1 MTTRRQFLGG
11 SLAFGAMLYGVGAG
25 AQSPG
30 AAAAGAAKGISDGVV
45 KIGLIL
51 DMSGPYAELTGKGSA
66 TAVQMA
72 VEDFGGKV
80 LGAPIEIVTADHHDN
95 PDTAAAVARDWFSD
109 KQNVDAIVDVSGSSE
124 ALIVQAIG
132 GTRDKIVILNAP
144 GANRLSQEACTP
156 TSVHY
161 TNDTYAVAH
170 TLGKEIVAK
179 GGDSWFFVTVDY
191 SYGYD
196 LEDETAA
203 VVKASGGTVLGHARH
218 PLGAS
223 DFSSYL
229 LQAKQS
235 GAKVIGL
242 ANGGQDTTNA
252 VKKAAELKMIP
263 GPQSFAGLSM
273 RINQVHD
280 LGLQTTQGMMLA
292 EAFYWDESEAAS
304 AWSKRFFQR
313 TGVMPNALQAG
324 AYSSTIHYLHA
335 VAKAGTDATGPVMK
349 AMRAAPVDDFFAH
362 NGVIRGDGLM
372 VHDMYLFQVKKP
384 VDSHYDWDY
393 LKLAATIQGDEA
405 FQPLKQSKCP
415 LVQPPTE

>member
-1 MTTRRQFLGG
+1 MRTRSHLLGAC
-11 SLAFGAMLYGVGAG
+11 LALGALLCAAMAG
-25 AQSPG
+25 AQSPAG
-30 AAAAGAAKGISDGVV
+30 GAGAISDGVV

-51 DMSGPYAELTGKGSA
+51 DMSGPYAELTGKGSEA
-66 TAVQMA
+66 AAKMA

-80 LGAPIEIVTADHHDN
+80 RGAPIQVVVADHHDN
-95 PDTAAAVARDWFSD
+95 ADTAAAIARDWFGN
-109 KQNVDAIVDVSGSSE
+109 QHVDAIMEVAGSSE

-144 GANRLSQEACTP
+144 GANRLSQEGCTA

-161 TNDTYAVAH
+161 TNDTYAIAH
-170 TLGKEIVAK
+170 TLGKAIVAN
-179 GGDSWFFVTVDY
+179 GGKSWFFITVDY

-196 LEDETAA
+196 LEDETAT

-229 LQAKQS
+229 LQAQQS
-235 GAKVIGL
+235 GANVVGL
-242 ANGGQDTTNA
+242 ADGGSDTTNA

-263 GPQSFAGLSM
+263 GPQTFVGLSM

-280 LGLQTTQGMMLA
+280 LGLATTQGMMLS
-292 EAFYWDESEAAS
+292 ESFYWDQSDAAR
-304 AWSKRFFQR
+304 AWSKRFFDR
-313 TGVMPNALQAG
+313 VGAMPNALQAG
-324 AYSSTIHYLHA
+324 TYSSTMHYLQA
-335 VAKAGTDATGPVMK
+335 VAKIGTDATDPVMK
-349 AMRAAPVDDFFAH
+349 AMRDAPINDFFAH

-372 VHDMYLFQVKKP
+372 VHDMYLFRVKKP
-384 VDSHYDWDY
+384 DESHYPWDY
-393 LKLAATIQGDEA
+393 LQLVTTIPGDQA
-405 FQPLKQSKCP
+405 FEPLKQSKCP